1 MKTQTYVL
9 TIADRFG
16 GSRRAELL
24 SYLNTLVEV
33 TIQNFTAQA
42 KPKSIEVKEIIPE
55 SIKKIKVMSSYD
67 KAMDLIRSL
76 DGTGDH
82 HVTEIPDE
90 LFNDFWGISEMHPK
104 EIFFDADKNFQ
115 AFRVENFHA
124 KKTPMP
130 V

>member
-1 MKTQTYVL
+1 MKTNSYVIV
-9 TIADRFG
+9 IADRFG

-24 SYLNTLVEV
+24 SYLNTLVEI
-33 TIQNFTAQA
+33 TIGNFNNQA
-42 KPKSIEVKEIIPE
+42 KPKEVTQEVKPE

-76 DGTGDH
+76 DGTGPH
-82 HVTEIPDE
+82 HVTDIPED
-90 LFNDFWGISEMHPK
+90 LFNDFWGIAEMHSK
-104 EIFFDADKNFQ
+104 EIIFDADRNFQ